1 MLGGEAHP
9 VNKLAIL
16 APWIALAAAIIAEA
30 SLVVLKRR
38 WAMRLPRR

>member
-16 APWIALAAAIIAEA
+16 APWIALAAAIIAGA
-30 SLVVLKRR
+30 SLVMLRR
-38 WAMRLPRR
+38 RRAVRLLRR